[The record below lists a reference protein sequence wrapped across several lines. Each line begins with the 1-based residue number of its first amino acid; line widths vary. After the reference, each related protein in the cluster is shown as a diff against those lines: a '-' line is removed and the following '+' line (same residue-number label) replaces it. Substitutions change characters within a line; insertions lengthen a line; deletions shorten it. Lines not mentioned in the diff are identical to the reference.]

1 MTNGSAAPA
10 LAQSNQR
17 RTHVKA
23 RLPRLAAELENLL
36 DLKSTV
42 RSIGPGR
49 DLIMEGK
56 SCPAVFLITEGA
68 AIRYRILRSGQR
80 MILKLLLPGDL
91 AGLTSCRFSTAQFS
105 VKTLMHSV
113 VHRIPLSW
121 VARLSENDPQLATR
135 LFWSSAAETAMLAEH
150 LTAVGRR
157 PAPER
162 VAHFLLELL
171 MRLRRL
177 GLADGDMFWFPLTQ
191 EIIADALSL
200 SVPYVNRVLHQL
212 RDEGLVQMK
221 KNRIYIQNVEELSAL
236 ADFKQDYLQPRPIA
250 EIGAG
255 DGVHRHSWTG
265 SRFREPFLPT
275 AGTLEKLPQSH
286 GIVGRH

>member
-1 MTNGSAAPA
+1 VANVSTAPA
-10 LAQSNQR
+10 SAQPNQI
-17 RTHVKA
+17 RTQCKA
-23 RLPRLAAELENLL
+23 RLPRLAAELANLL
-36 DLKSTV
+36 DLKSTI

-49 DLIMEGK
+49 DLITEGK
-56 SCPAVFLITEGA
+56 SCTAVFLITEGA

-80 MILKLLLPGDL
+80 IIFKLLLPGDF

-121 VARLSENDPQLATR
+121 LTRLSENDPPLATR

-171 MRLRRL
+171 MRLRQL
-177 GLADGDMFWFPLTQ
+177 GLADGDRFWFPLTQ

-221 KNRIYIQNVEELSAL
+221 KKQIYIQNVEELSAL
-236 ADFKQDYLQPRPIA
+236 ADFRQDYLQPRPLA

-255 DGVHRHSWTG
+255 DSVHG
-265 SRFREPFLPT
+265 
-275 AGTLEKLPQSH
+275 Q
-286 GIVGRH
+286 

>member
-1 MTNGSAAPA
+1 MTEVSAIPVSVQP
-10 LAQSNQR
+10 LQL
-17 RTHVKA
+17 RTLCKA
-23 RLPRLAAELENLL
+23 RLPRLAAELAHQL
-36 DLKSTV
+36 DLKSSI

-49 DLIMEGK
+49 DIITEGK
-56 SCPAVFLITEGA
+56 SCTAVFLIMEGA

-91 AGLTSCRFSTAQFS
+91 AGLTSCRFNTAQFS

-121 VARLSENDPQLATR
+121 LARLSENNPQLAMR

-171 MRLRRL
+171 TRLRQL
-177 GLADGDMFWFPLTQ
+177 GLTHEDMFWFPLTQ

-200 SVPYVNRVLHQL
+200 SVPYVNRVLQQL
-212 RDEGLVQMK
+212 RDEGLVHMK
-221 KNRIYIQNVEELSAL
+221 KKRIYIQNVEELSAL

-250 EIGAG
+250 EIG
-255 DGVHRHSWTG
+255 
-265 SRFREPFLPT
+265 T
-275 AGTLEKLPQSH
+275 A
-286 GIVGRH
+286 